1 MSSHIRENVGLVSS
15 SKRTHF
21 GSCGSLTDSPRPGGY
36 RRCFNFPRNL
46 RKNFPTPPPD
56 AFAAAAGFEQD
67 VVEQEDAGVSAEL
80 NDGHDT
86 IFGSELRSESLGA
99 DDRLRDEAIRA

>member
-1 MSSHIRENVGLVSS
+1 MANRVAS
-15 SKRTHF
+15 T
-21 GSCGSLTDSPRPGGY
+21 PPQ
-36 RRCFNFPRNL
+36 PPQ
-46 RKNFPTPPPD
+46 NFPTPPPD

-80 NDGHDT
+80 KDSNDT
-86 IFGSELRSESLGA
+86 IFGSALQSESLGA